1 MLFQNSLAFSM
12 IQWMLA
18 IWSLFPLPPQNP
30 AHTSQSSQFTYCWSL
45 AWRITLKDFEDNLTS
60 MWNEANCVVV
70 WTFFGIALLWDWNEN
85 WPFQSYGHCY
95 VFQICWH
102 IECNIL
108 TVSSF
113 RIWNSSAG
121 IPSPPLA
128 LFVVMIPKAHSTSH
142 SRMSGSR
149 WVTTLQ
155 WLSGSLRP
163 FLYSHFVYSST
174 SS

>member
-1 MLFQNSLAFSM
+1 MF
-12 IQWMLA
+12 A
-18 IWSLFPLPPQNP
+18 IWSLVPLPFLKP
-30 AHTSQSSQFTYCWSL
+30 AWTSGSSQFMYCWSL
-45 AWRITLKDFEDNLTS
+45 AWRILNITLLACEMSVTVHWFEHSL
-60 MWNEANCVVV
+60 ALPLLRI
-70 WTFFGIALLWDWNEN
+70 GIKTDI
-85 WPFQSYGHCY
+85 FQSCGPCW

-102 IECNIL
+102 IECSTL
-108 TVSSF
+108 TASSF
-113 RIWNSSAG
+113 RMWNSSAG

-128 LFVVMIPKAHSTSH
+128 LFVVMLPKAHLTSH